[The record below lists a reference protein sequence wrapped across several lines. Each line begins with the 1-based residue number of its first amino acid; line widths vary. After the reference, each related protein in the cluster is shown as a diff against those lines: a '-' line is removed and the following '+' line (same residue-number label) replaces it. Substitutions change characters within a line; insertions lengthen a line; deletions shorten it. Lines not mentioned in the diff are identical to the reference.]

1 MATYEELIAAAQ
13 AAQNEGRGDAARL
26 LAQRAVDLRTSAEE
40 EPEQTVIGSIARG
53 AGAGLVSIP
62 QGIAELG
69 AAGIDLAADTELSR
83 NTTEFFEDLKDKL
96 GFTPERTAGRIAE
109 TLVNYGAVAIPVAGW
124 LGAASQGARA
134 ARLGQ
139 AAPQAASRVRQA
151 AYDFGRTDLGK
162 ALLSTRSGRV
172 SRVGLAGTTALGTGL
187 ADILVDPSTNET
199 LVDTW
204 DALPDVLR
212 TEDETGL
219 INVVCSRGCW
229 IRYRSIARGAPAL
242 LVRGRLEA
250 AEGVYNVIAERIEA
264 LPVAASVPSRDFR

>member
-109 TLVNYGAVAIPVAGW
+109 TLVNYGAIAIPVAGW

-139 AAPQAASRVRQA
+139 AAPPSCEPCAAGGIQLSA
-151 AYDFGRTDLGK
+151 APILVKHCCRP
-162 ALLSTRSGRV
+162 AGRV
-172 SRVGLAGTTALGTGL
+172 SRVGL
-187 ADILVDPSTNET
+187 S
-199 LVDTW
+199 W
-204 DALPDVLR
+204 DHGPR
-212 TEDETGL
+212 
-219 INVVCSRGCW
+219 NW
-229 IRYRSIARGAPAL
+229 ARGH
-242 LVRGRLEA
+242 
-250 AEGVYNVIAERIEA
+250 
-264 LPVAASVPSRDFR
+264 SC